1 MSLHGKVHTCDELTS
16 NQVTSVISLRRQV
29 IGTIDKAQPYFGTT
43 ARCRCLDPSVL
54 WNSWDLFMQ
63 MNIVGKST
71 DFISAF
77 FLRKIWKIKKIV
89 YIKMTKMFF
98 LNKQAYGIIEEAR
111 RKTK

>member
-1 MSLHGKVHTCDELTS
+1 MNIHGKVHTCDELTS

-29 IGTIDKAQPYFGTT
+29 IGTLDRAQPYLGTT

-77 FLRKIWKIKKIV
+77 FFAKKLENKV
-89 YIKMTKMFF
+89 YNF
-98 LNKQAYGIIEEAR
+98 LELND
-111 RKTK
+111 